1 MKRNKKMVT
10 NFKNIKL
17 ILFYA
22 VHVNDTINYHG
33 IDWTSLG
40 KHPTQ
45 RLIKSVRKNKTHTK
59 KMDVNCS
66 MPRRKDLGFVSHLYY
81 PTYEGVIIA

>member
-1 MKRNKKMVT
+1 MVT

-45 RLIKSVRKNKTHTK
+45 RLIKSVRKNKTHTQK
-59 KMDVNCS
+59 NG
-66 MPRRKDLGFVSHLYY
+66 R
-81 PTYEGVIIA
+81 